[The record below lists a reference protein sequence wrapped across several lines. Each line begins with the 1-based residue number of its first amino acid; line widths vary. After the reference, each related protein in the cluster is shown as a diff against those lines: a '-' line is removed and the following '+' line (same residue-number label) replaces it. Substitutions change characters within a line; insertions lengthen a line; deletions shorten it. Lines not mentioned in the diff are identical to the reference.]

1 MAQTKQIEYIL
12 RDIKTLDYQ
21 GKLEILE
28 KIVHFLRHTGI
39 KKPKRKSSLLEL
51 DGLGKNRKEL
61 TIPAYSCGGKLK
73 ETDFSREEIY
83 DYRF

>member
-1 MAQTKQIEYIL
+1 MSQSKQIEYIL
-12 RDIKTLDYQ
+12 HDIDTLDYQ

-28 KIVHFLRHTGI
+28 QIVRFLRHPGL
-39 KKPKRKSSLLEL
+39 KRPKRKPSLLEL
-51 DGLGKNRKEL
+51 EALRKNQKEL